1 MKYTYIISIILS
13 SFFTYKS
20 ASANIYPQQYAFF
33 IPGGAFQQNQDVQD
47 IRLMRPR
54 YAPTEDENQEASSS
68 QRESYIPSQTNK
80 ATTSQRKTS
89 ASQTTRDTSQATLSS
104 KKKSTLPIAQK
115 NTIQKIKNAPQN
127 ISKQSSP
134 STNIVFQEEDNE
146 SKSISPEISKKLE
159 QYQLDENTQ
168 IATPKEAPTPQPK
181 LSHIEELKQKSLTT
195 LLNEIPYP
203 DSSQPKFK
211 QLYSS
216 YGMELRVY
224 QRRGKFPSNYEQEET
239 LAKANSIKR
248 FEVK

>member
-68 QRESYIPSQTNK
+68 QRESYIP
-80 ATTSQRKTS
+80 
-89 ASQTTRDTSQATLSS
+89 SQTTRDTSQATLSS

-224 QRRGKFPSNYEQEET
+224 QRRGKFPSNHEQEET

-248 FEVK
+248 FEVQ

>member
-68 QRESYIPSQTNK
+68 QRESYIP
-80 ATTSQRKTS
+80 
-89 ASQTTRDTSQATLSS
+89 SQTTRDTSQATLSS

-224 QRRGKFPSNYEQEET
+224 QRRGKFRYPYLSAGGCGNHLKPAFLRNQ
-239 LAKANSIKR
+239 ID
-248 FEVK
+248 